1 MRRLVPPVA
10 TGAQLR
16 RDESRLYEG
25 GEMAQAAGGCDPL
38 RKGASA
44 GKLPS
49 SGDAMNRV
57 STTKTRGPE
66 VAQARKDAAM
76 IIDFNGEE
84 D

>member
-1 MRRLVPPVA
+1 
-10 TGAQLR
+10 
-16 RDESRLYEG
+16 
-25 GEMAQAAGGCDPL
+25 MAQAAGGCDPL
-38 RKGASA
+38 RTGASA